1 MAEQPVPANSYKL
14 VTAIE
19 SRDKFAHGSS
29 VGFIFSTAQ
38 IYFCQLYHIHRLL
51 RLLFILKG

>member
-19 SRDKFAHGSS
+19 SRDKFDRGSS
-29 VGFIFSTAQ
+29 FGFIFSTAQ
-38 IYFCQLYHIHRLL
+38 IYFCQLDHIHRLL